1 MTRATAATPACLLG
15 MLLRMAYKAKKYHS
29 GDGSAK
35 WEAGDQRQES
45 SENELEHR
53 MKVHAGLLRDL
64 VRANRCRTVP
74 ARHQSQVE
82 SSPR

>member
-35 WEAGDQRQES
+35 WEATEIKGKES
-45 SENELEHR
+45 SDENDDDQGMR
-53 MKVHAGLLRDL
+53 WG
-64 VRANRCRTVP
+64 
-74 ARHQSQVE
+74 
-82 SSPR
+82 